1 MSLTSYRAAPPRV
14 VVYLFIIY
22 TIIENK
28 RTKSYY
34 CIHFVY
40 LLTFLDIIV
49 SYIRN
54 NLRSEKYNLILWF
67 PVCQCVG
74 IFTYFSLSPEPSCVF
89 TTSIFL
95 LLLPI
100 LILVAI
106 LYKRYAILCIAL
118 IAVLVG
124 FTASK
129 LRTASVDTQILDEE
143 RYAKSIVA
151 TVKDISNKGSYR
163 QFLLSVENSFLLS
176 QCPDTWIQKKIH
188 RFQHHA
194 LATLL

>member
-34 CIHFVY
+34 CIYFVY
-40 LLTFLDIIV
+40 LLTFLDITAG
-49 SYIRN
+49 YIRN

-74 IFTYFSLSPEPSCVF
+74 ILTYFSLSSEPGCVF

-100 LILVAI
+100 LILIAI
-106 LYKRYAILCIAL
+106 LYKRCAILCIAL
-118 IAVLVG
+118 IAVLIG

-129 LRTASVDTQILDEE
+129 LRTASVDTQILDKE
-143 RYAKSIVA
+143 RYVKNIVA

-163 QFLLSVENSFLLS
+163 QFCSLLKNSLLLS

-188 RFQHHA
+188 RFQRHA